1 MSKTNPEVDDV
12 LLSVRKLI
20 AGREAPVAAPLDGDR
35 RLDWDTVM
43 SEHPAVSGEGT
54 VATDNAEDTGTETVA
69 ALVLLPTQRVNSEA
83 SQTEGTPSTP
93 PATEPEPQSDD
104 TEAAAQDTEQAGTVT
119 LSANQAEEDAA
130 PDKAEP
136 LEDALS
142 PSNDA
147 QPEALSDA
155 EPLETETVQEALAET
170 APAQSADSPA
180 LAEENSSAPDAAPE
194 ETNTG
199 SEDSPADPDMLP
211 ETIKQAAR
219 SFGPKPRSANATN
232 PVPSSLPSFVTAWA
246 RQSGAMPGLPEG
258 HFEQP
263 KALPDAEAP
272 SPSLAADQE
281 HVDEAIDETA
291 APDGRSDATEGLADV
306 TAEADTS
313 DAWRTIAP
321 SPAAPYAATS
331 GNVPARTTDTASTDA
346 TADPAETRPAAP
358 PAEEALVDQLADA
371 VRYQIAEALPAQ
383 MEELRPQLLDEDAL
397 RPLVADLIRKE
408 LSGDLGERI
417 TGSVRKLVRQEIQRA
432 ITVRRL
438 E

>member
-43 SEHPAVSGEGT
+43 SEHPAVSGEET
-54 VATDNAEDTGTETVA
+54 VATDSAEGTGTETVA
-69 ALVLLPTQRVNSEA
+69 ALVLLPTQRVNTEA
-83 SQTEGTPSTP
+83 SQTEDTPSTP
-93 PATEPEPQSDD
+93 PAAEPEPQSDD
-104 TEAAAQDTEQAGTVT
+104 TETVAQDTEQASTVT
-119 LSANQAEEDAA
+119 SVNEAEEDAA

-136 LEDALS
+136 FEDALS

-147 QPEALSDA
+147 KPEASSDA
-155 EPLETETVQEALAET
+155 EPLKTETVQEALAET
-170 APAQSADSPA
+170 APAQSVDSPA
-180 LAEENSSAPDAAPE
+180 LAEEGSSASDAAPE
-194 ETNTG
+194 DIDT
-199 SEDSPADPDMLP
+199 DSKDTPADPDMQP

-258 HFEQP
+258 HFEHP

-281 HVDEAIDETA
+281 HVDEALVETA
-291 APDGRSDATEGLADV
+291 APDGRSNAAEGLADE

-313 DAWRTIAP
+313 NDRTIAP

-331 GNVPARTTDTASTDA
+331 GNVPARTTGTASTVA

-371 VRYQIAEALPAQ
+371 VRHQIAEALPAQ

>member
-43 SEHPAVSGEGT
+43 SEHPAVSGEET
-54 VATDNAEDTGTETVA
+54 VATDSAEGTGTETVA
-69 ALVLLPTQRVNSEA
+69 ALVLLPTQRVNTEA
-83 SQTEGTPSTP
+83 SQTEDTPSTP
-93 PATEPEPQSDD
+93 PAAEPEPQSDD
-104 TEAAAQDTEQAGTVT
+104 TEAVAQDTEQASTVT
-119 LSANQAEEDAA
+119 PSANEAEEDAA

-136 LEDALS
+136 QEDALS

-147 QPEALSDA
+147 PLEASSDA
-155 EPLETETVQEALAET
+155 EPLKTETVQEALAET
-170 APAQSADSPA
+170 APAQSVDSPA
-180 LAEENSSAPDAAPE
+180 LAEEGSSASDAAPE
-194 ETNTG
+194 DIDT
-199 SEDSPADPDMLP
+199 DSKDTPADPDMQP

-258 HFEQP
+258 HFEHP

-291 APDGRSDATEGLADV
+291 APDGRSDATEGLADE

-313 DAWRTIAP
+313 NDRTIAP

-331 GNVPARTTDTASTDA
+331 GNVPARTTGTASTVA

-371 VRYQIAEALPAQ
+371 VRHQIAEALPAQ

>member
-1 MSKTNPEVDDV
+1 MSKTNPELDDV

-43 SEHPAVSGEGT
+43 SEHPAVSGEET
-54 VATDNAEDTGTETVA
+54 VATDSAEDTGTETVA
-69 ALVLLPTQRVNSEA
+69 ALVLLPTQRVNTEA
-83 SQTEGTPSTP
+83 SHTEGTPSTP
-93 PATEPEPQSDD
+93 PATEPEPQNDD
-104 TEAAAQDTEQAGTVT
+104 TEAAAQDTEQASTVT
-119 LSANQAEEDAA
+119 PSANEAEEDAA
-130 PDKAEP
+130 ADKAEP
-136 LEDALS
+136 QADALS

-147 QPEALSDA
+147 QPEASSDA
-155 EPLETETVQEALAET
+155 EPLETETVQEALAEI
-170 APAQSADSPA
+170 APAQPADSPA
-180 LAEENSSAPDAAPE
+180 LAEEDSLASDAAPE
-194 ETNTG
+194 DMDA
-199 SEDSPADPDMLP
+199 DSKDMPADPDMQP

-219 SFGPKPRSANATN
+219 SFGPKPRSANATT

-246 RQSGAMPGLPEG
+246 RQSGAMPGLPES

-263 KALPDAEAP
+263 KALPDTEAP
-272 SPSLAADQE
+272 SHSVAADQE
-281 HVDEAIDETA
+281 HVDEVIDETA
-291 APDGRSDATEGLADV
+291 EPDCRSDATESLADV

-313 DAWRTIAP
+313 DAKTIAP

-331 GNVPARTTDTASTDA
+331 ANVPARTTDTASKDGTGN
-346 TADPAETRPAAP
+346 PAETRSPAP

-371 VRYQIAEALPAQ
+371 VRHQIAEALPAQ

-408 LSGDLGERI
+408 LSGALGERI